1 MFVVLHALV
10 EAVVSS
16 FNETQMVEEELN
28 VIVKFIFIVNIV
40 FYDEWDEL
48 IAIIGNDVELLC
60 H

>member
-10 EAVVSS
+10 EAVVSG

>member
-10 EAVVSS
+10 EAVISGLH
-16 FNETQMVEEELN
+16 ETQMVEEVLN

-40 FYDEWDEL
+40 FYDELDEL
-48 IAIIGNDVELLC
+48 IAIIGNNVELLC

>member
-1 MFVVLHALV
+1 MHSLVKAVISGLH
-10 EAVVSS
+10 
-16 FNETQMVEEELN
+16 ETQMVEEVLN

-48 IAIIGNDVELLC
+48 IAIIGNNVELLC